1 MSFSYLEMIRNLQDP
16 WKNWME
22 TVWNVNHDPAL
33 QIQKLHEHN
42 ISYYA
47 PKL

>member
-16 WKNWME
+16 WKNWMK

-33 QIQKLHEHN
+33 QIQKLHKHN